1 MPQITVKGFTDQQ
14 MKTISIPLAQKLSAV
29 IGCPEDWLIFELV
42 PSTFYAGGQQ
52 AAGFPII
59 EVSWFDRPDS
69 VREEVAGILRDTA
82 FELGYTLVQ
91 VIFTTLQPDRFYEFE
106 V

>member
-14 MKTISIPLAQKLSAV
+14 MKAISTSLAQKLSAA

-42 PSTFYAGGQQ
+42 PSTFYTGGQQ
-52 AAGFPII
+52 VSGFPII
-59 EVSWFDRPDS
+59 EVSWFDRPDA

-106 V
+106 A

>member
-14 MKTISIPLAQKLSAV
+14 MKDISTPLAQKLSAA

-52 AAGFPII
+52 TAGFPII
-59 EVSWFDRPDS
+59 EVSWFDRPDP
-69 VREEVAGILRDTA
+69 VREEVASILRDTA